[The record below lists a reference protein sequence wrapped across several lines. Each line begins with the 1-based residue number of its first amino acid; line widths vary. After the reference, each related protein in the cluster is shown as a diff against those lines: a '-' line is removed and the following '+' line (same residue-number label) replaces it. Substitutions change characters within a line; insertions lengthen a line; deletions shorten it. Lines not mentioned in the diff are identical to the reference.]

1 MQIEIIFLF
10 AIIPYLIG
18 SIPFGLILGK
28 LFGYG
33 DIRKIGSGNIG
44 ATNALRTGN
53 KWLGGLTLFCDML
66 KGVIAVFLVKL
77 FAPNLI
83 YIAGILAIIGHI
95 FPIWLKFKGGK
106 GVATAIG
113 VLLAINPIIALVLIG
128 VWIATFFITRISSL
142 SALSGFL
149 GATIFAFFYE
159 IDLSAYTLIIT
170 IIIFITHR
178 HNIIRLIKGEEH
190 KWSKK

>member
-1 MQIEIIFLF
+1 MKTEIILLF

-53 KWLGGLTLFCDML
+53 KWLGALTLLCDML
-66 KGVIAVFLVKL
+66 KGFIAIIILPQETF
-77 FAPNLI
+77 
-83 YIAGILAIIGHI
+83 YIAGISAIIGHI

-113 VLLAINPIIALVLIG
+113 VLLAINPIIALILVG
-128 VWIATFFITRISSL
+128 GWIATFFITRISSL

-149 GATIFAFFYE
+149 GATIFSFFYE
-159 IDLSAYTLIIT
+159 IDLSAYTFIIT
-170 IIIFITHR
+170 IIIFLTHR
-178 HNIIRLIKGEEH
+178 HNIMRLIKGEEH